1 MIKEIKWV
9 PINEIKPNKKNRN
22 SHSEEQIKRLADIIS
37 YQGFRTPLIVSNRT
51 GLLVAGH
58 GRLLAAKQL
67 SLKSVPVSYQDF
79 DSEEQEYAA
88 GVSDNAIASWS
99 ELDLSGINQDIPELG
114 PDFNIDMLGI
124 KDFVLEP
131 ADKYGDKDADMLPE
145 VRETA
150 IRLGDVFILGE
161 HRLLCGDS
169 THREQV
175 ERLMNGEKADMV
187 FTDPPYGVSYAD
199 KNAFLGTIGKAN
211 CVEKRIENDHQ
222 TPEEMADLW
231 LKFLEVAHGVTT
243 DKCSY
248 YICSPQ
254 GGELM
259 MMMMMIPKAGWQ
271 LKHML
276 IWAKNNHVLGR
287 ADYNYK
293 HEPILYG
300 WKEKGTHEFYG
311 KGATTTLWE
320 YDKPLKNDLHP
331 TMKPI
336 AIMENALLNSTKSG
350 QMAYDPFLGSGST
363 LIACEKTNRKC
374 YGMEI
379 DPQYCQVIID
389 RWEKFT
395 GKKAVKV

>member
-22 SHSEEQIKRLADIIS
+22 SHSEEQIKRLADIIT

-88 GVSDNAIASWS
+88 GISDNAIASWS

-114 PDFNIDMLGI
+114 PDFNLEMLGI

-131 ADKYGDKDADMLPE
+131 ADKYGDKDADA
-145 VRETA
+145 VHETRTTS
-150 IRLGDVFILGE
+150 ICLGDLYSLGN

-169 THREQV
+169 TDATQV
-175 ERLMNGEKADMV
+175 ERLMSGEKADMV
-187 FTDPPYGVSYAD
+187 FTDPPYGMNLDTDYSKINGS
-199 KNAFLGTIGKAN
+199 KNASIKGGGKTYHKVIGDDKPF
-211 CVEKRIENDHQ
+211 DPSHLLD
-222 TPEEMADLW
+222 MADEVFLW
-231 LKFLEVAHGVTT
+231 G
-243 DKCSY
+243 
-248 YICSPQ
+248 
-254 GGELM
+254 
-259 MMMMMIPKAGWQ
+259 
-271 LKHML
+271 
-276 IWAKNNHVLGR
+276 
-287 ADYNYK
+287 ADYYHSSLPEDGSWMVWDKRGSEDGDKIIGNVFELCWSK
-293 HEPILYG
+293 QRHK
-300 WKEKGTHEFYG
+300 KEIARIFWM
-311 KGATTTLWE
+311 GAFGDAE
-320 YDKPLKNDLHP
+320 ARDRVHP
-331 TMKPI
+331 TQKPTSLVQWFFERWGKDAKLI
-336 AIMENALLNSTKSG
+336 VDL
-350 QMAYDPFLGSGST
+350 YLGSGST

-389 RWEKFT
+389 RFEKFT
-395 GKKAVKV
+395 GQKAVKV